1 MLYSIDKVEWDF
13 SKSLS
18 PLKQDINRNADVSTD
33 KFHFSKKICFVF
45 FFLFA
50 LMMTAEQISCLSGDN
65 DLLISFPVIKTE

>member
-33 KFHFSKKICFVF
+33 TFIFQKKFVLFCF
-45 FFLFA
+45 FFL
-50 LMMTAEQISCLSGDN
+50 
-65 DLLISFPVIKTE
+65 P